1 MNITEL
7 DKFKLEDAVK
17 FHDKLNPRLFDGKKL
32 RPVIKHQLQEIAKD
46 FIEFMGIPTLAI
58 EDVIITGSNVAYTY
72 TPHSDID
79 LHLLVD
85 FSKLPNN
92 EVYQE
97 LFKAKKTLYNNT
109 YDITV
114 RDIPVELY
122 VQDTAQPHVSLG
134 EYSLV
139 QDKLTRIPTKKR
151 ANFDQTSAAAKF
163 ERLEE
168 LCIEALK
175 ADSLPKV
182 EKVLDIIKR
191 YRQAGLDRH
200 GEFGPEN
207 LAFKAIRSKGYFQR
221 LHDHRNY
228 LKSELLS
235 IEETNK
241 RKQFEESI
249 GIEKVLNKP
258 TPSVEELAQ
267 RYNVSRQK
275 VLQQLDKG
283 IKIEKEHTSDREVA
297 KQIALDHLGEKLEY
311 YELLS
316 KFDEMVKLS
325 EAPRTLQSQV
335 TPLGKLVQ
343 AYSYLTTFG
352 MVHLNKDGAT
362 PEAQQQLLA
371 LVQRMNKDG
380 KTFAN
385 LDKQKIEANR
395 DTILSHIHSMMQYA
409 IPVLKKNLPADKWE
423 AKRGQINAV
432 LTAYNNARQTNEASG
447 YITSAKENVNFVKP
461 QFDESLMRY
470 GPKQFD
476 QYDMPD
482 YSQYLKLIDQ
492 LAAKG
497 YKRVDIIRFLVSKFD
512 EVENQDARQ
521 LMYIHQLL
529 NRNGSQPDPWISE
542 GASGYI
548 PSEAEKNDPRFKM
561 ALTVDIKPDTMQK
574 NAKKLG
580 WKIQRDGR
588 PPLLRK

>member
-17 FHDKLNPRLFDGKKL
+17 FHDELNPRLFDGQKL

-85 FSKLPNN
+85 FSKLPDN

-97 LFKAKKTLYNNT
+97 LFNAKKSLYNNT

-139 QDKLTRIPTKKR
+139 KDKLTRIPTKKR
-151 ANFDQTSAAAKF
+151 ANLDQVATAAKF
-163 ERLEE
+163 EKLEE

-175 ADSLPKV
+175 SDSLPKV
-182 EKVLDIIKR
+182 QRVLDVIKR
-191 YRQAGLDRH
+191 YRQAGLDKH

-207 LAFKAIRSKGYFQR
+207 LAFKAIRSKGYFQK
-221 LHDHRNY
+221 LHDHKNA
-228 LKSELLS
+228 LKSEQLS
-235 IEETNK
+235 IEEMRK
-241 RKQFEESI
+241 RQAFEESA
-249 GIEKVLNKP
+249 GIEKILNKP
-258 TPSVEELAQ
+258 TPTVDDLVKK
-267 RYNVSRQK
+267 YNVTRQE
-275 VLQQLDKG
+275 VLKQLDAG

-316 KFDEMVKLS
+316 KFDE
-325 EAPRTLQSQV
+325 
-335 TPLGKLVQ
+335 
-343 AYSYLTTFG
+343 
-352 MVHLNKDGAT
+352 
-362 PEAQQQLLA
+362 
-371 LVQRMNKDG
+371 
-380 KTFAN
+380 
-385 LDKQKIEANR
+385 
-395 DTILSHIHSMMQYA
+395 
-409 IPVLKKNLPADKWE
+409 
-423 AKRGQINAV
+423 
-432 LTAYNNARQTNEASG
+432 
-447 YITSAKENVNFVKP
+447 
-461 QFDESLMRY
+461 SLMRF
-470 GPKQFD
+470 GPQKYD
-476 QYDMPD
+476 QYGMPD
-482 YSQYLKLIDQ
+482 FSMYLKLIDR
-492 LAAKG
+492 LVEKG
-497 YKRVDIIRFLVSKFD
+497 YKRVDIIKFLMSKFE
-512 EVENQDARQ
+512 EVDARDARE
-521 LMYIHQLL
+521 LL
-529 NRNGSQPDPWISE
+529 VRYQIINPTAPWIKE

-548 PSEAEKNDPRFKM
+548 PSEKEKNDPRFKM

-580 WKIQRDGR
+580 WNIKRDGR

>member
-17 FHDKLNPRLFDGKKL
+17 FHDELNPRLFDGQKL

-85 FSKLPNN
+85 FSKLPDN

-97 LFKAKKTLYNNT
+97 LFNAKKSLYNNT

-139 QDKLTRIPTKKR
+139 KDKLTRIPTKKR
-151 ANFDQTSAAAKF
+151 ANLDQVATAAKF
-163 ERLEE
+163 EKLEE

-175 ADSLPKV
+175 SDSLPKV
-182 EKVLDIIKR
+182 QRVLDVIKR
-191 YRQAGLDRH
+191 YRQAGLDKH

-207 LAFKAIRSKGYFQR
+207 LAFKAIRSKGYFQK
-221 LHDHRNY
+221 LHDHKNA
-228 LKSELLS
+228 LKSEQLS
-235 IEETNK
+235 IEEMRK
-241 RKQFEESI
+241 RQAFEESA
-249 GIEKVLNKP
+249 GIEKILNKP
-258 TPSVEELAQ
+258 TPTVDDLVKK
-267 RYNVSRQK
+267 YNVTRQE
-275 VLQQLDKG
+275 VLKQLDAG

-316 KFDEMVKLS
+316 KFDE
-325 EAPRTLQSQV
+325 
-335 TPLGKLVQ
+335 
-343 AYSYLTTFG
+343 
-352 MVHLNKDGAT
+352 
-362 PEAQQQLLA
+362 
-371 LVQRMNKDG
+371 
-380 KTFAN
+380 
-385 LDKQKIEANR
+385 
-395 DTILSHIHSMMQYA
+395 
-409 IPVLKKNLPADKWE
+409 
-423 AKRGQINAV
+423 
-432 LTAYNNARQTNEASG
+432 
-447 YITSAKENVNFVKP
+447 
-461 QFDESLMRY
+461 SLMRF
-470 GPKQFD
+470 GPQKYD
-476 QYDMPD
+476 QYGMPD
-482 YSQYLKLIDQ
+482 FSMYLKLIDR
-492 LAAKG
+492 LVDKG
-497 YKRVDIIRFLVSKFD
+497 YKRVDIIKFLMSKFE
-512 EVENQDARQ
+512 EVDARDARE
-521 LMYIHQLL
+521 LL
-529 NRNGSQPDPWISE
+529 VRYQIINPTAPWIKE

-548 PSEAEKNDPRFKM
+548 PSEKEKNDPRFKM

-580 WKIQRDGR
+580 WNIKRDGR

>member
-17 FHDKLNPRLFDGKKL
+17 FHDELNPRLFDGSKL

-85 FSKLPNN
+85 FSKLPDN

-151 ANFDQTSAAAKF
+151 ANFDQASAAAKF

-175 ADSLPKV
+175 SDSLQKV

-191 YRQAGLDRH
+191 YRQAGLDKH

-207 LAFKAIRSKGYFQR
+207 LAFKAIRSKGYFQK
-221 LHDHRNY
+221 LHDHKNY
-228 LKSELLS
+228 LKSEELS
-235 IEETNK
+235 IEEMRK

-249 GIEKVLNKP
+249 GIQKILDKP
-258 TPSVEELAQ
+258 TPTVEELAQ
-267 RYNVSRQK
+267 KYNVPRQK

-283 IKIEKEHTSDREVA
+283 IKIEKEHTSDREAA

-311 YELLS
+311 YELL
-316 KFDEMVKLS
+316 
-325 EAPRTLQSQV
+325 
-335 TPLGKLVQ
+335 
-343 AYSYLTTFG
+343 
-352 MVHLNKDGAT
+352 
-362 PEAQQQLLA
+362 
-371 LVQRMNKDG
+371 
-380 KTFAN
+380 
-385 LDKQKIEANR
+385 
-395 DTILSHIHSMMQYA
+395 
-409 IPVLKKNLPADKWE
+409 
-423 AKRGQINAV
+423 AK
-432 LTAYNNARQTNEASG
+432 
-447 YITSAKENVNFVKP
+447 
-461 QFDESLMRY
+461 FDESLMRY
-470 GPKQFD
+470 PQKFD
-476 QYDMPD
+476 QYGMPD
-482 YSQYLKLIDQ
+482 YELYLSLIDR
-492 LAAKG
+492 LVKKG
-497 YKRVDIIRFLVSKFD
+497 YARKDIIQFLMTKFD
-512 EVENQDARQ
+512 DIDTRDARD
-521 LMYIHQLL
+521 LL
-529 NRNGSQPDPWISE
+529 IRYQITHPSQAWIKE

-548 PSEAEKNDPRFKM
+548 PSEAEKDDPRFKM

-580 WKIQRDGR
+580 WNIKRDGR
-588 PPLLRK
+588 PPLLRPDNKSKRS

>member
-17 FHDKLNPRLFDGKKL
+17 FHDKLNPRLFDGMKL
-32 RPVIKHQLQEIAKD
+32 RPVIKNQLQEIAKD

-79 LHLLVD
+79 LHLLID
-85 FSKLPNN
+85 FSNLPNN

-114 RDIPVELY
+114 RGIPVELY

-151 ANFDQTSAAAKF
+151 ANFDQVSAAAKF

-175 ADSLPKV
+175 SDSLLKV
-182 EKVLDIIKR
+182 KKVLDIISR
-191 YRQAGLDRH
+191 YRQAGLDKH
-200 GEFGPEN
+200 GEFGSEN

-221 LHDHRNY
+221 LYNHENY

-235 IEETNK
+235 IEEMQK

-267 RYNVSRQK
+267 KYNVARQK
-275 VLQQLDKG
+275 ILQQLDKG
-283 IKIEKEHTSDREVA
+283 IKIEKEHTSDREAA

-311 YELLS
+311 YDLLS
-316 KFDEMVKLS
+316 KFDESL
-325 EAPRTLQSQV
+325 
-335 TPLGKLVQ
+335 
-343 AYSYLTTFG
+343 
-352 MVHLNKDGAT
+352 LN
-362 PEAQQQLLA
+362 
-371 LVQRMNKDG
+371 
-380 KTFAN
+380 
-385 LDKQKIEANR
+385 
-395 DTILSHIHSMMQYA
+395 
-409 IPVLKKNLPADKWE
+409 
-423 AKRGQINAV
+423 
-432 LTAYNNARQTNEASG
+432 
-447 YITSAKENVNFVKP
+447 
-461 QFDESLMRY
+461 Y
-470 GPKQFD
+470 GPKNYD
-476 QYDMPD
+476 DYDMPN
-482 YSQYLKLIDQ
+482 YTQYLKLIDS
-492 LAAKG
+492 LVAKG
-497 YKRVDIIRFLVSKFD
+497 YNRVDIIKFLVTKFD
-512 EVENQDARQ
+512 EIDPRDARELMIRYQ
-521 LMYIHQLL
+521 LQL
-529 NRNGSQPDPWISE
+529 E
-542 GASGYI
+542 EASGYI

-561 ALTVDIKPDTMQK
+561 ALTVDIKPDTMK
-574 NAKKLG
+574 NNAKKLG

>member
-32 RPVIKHQLQEIAKD
+32 RPVIKHQLQEITKD

-58 EDVIITGSNVAYTY
+58 KDVIITGSNVAYTY

-139 QDKLTRIPTKKR
+139 QDKLTKIPTKKR
-151 ANFDQTSAAAKF
+151 ANFDQLSAAAKF

-191 YRQAGLDRH
+191 YRQSGLDKH

-207 LAFKAIRSKGYFQR
+207 LAFKAIRSKGYFQK
-221 LHDHRNY
+221 LHDHKNY

-267 RYNVSRQK
+267 KYNVSRQK
-275 VLQQLDKG
+275 VLQHLDKG

-311 YELLS
+311 YDLLS
-316 KFDEMVKLS
+316 KFDE
-325 EAPRTLQSQV
+325 
-335 TPLGKLVQ
+335 
-343 AYSYLTTFG
+343 
-352 MVHLNKDGAT
+352 
-362 PEAQQQLLA
+362 
-371 LVQRMNKDG
+371 
-380 KTFAN
+380 
-385 LDKQKIEANR
+385 
-395 DTILSHIHSMMQYA
+395 
-409 IPVLKKNLPADKWE
+409 
-423 AKRGQINAV
+423 
-432 LTAYNNARQTNEASG
+432 
-447 YITSAKENVNFVKP
+447 
-461 QFDESLMRY
+461 SLMRH
-470 GPKQFD
+470 GPKDFD
-476 QYDMPD
+476 KYDMPD

-492 LAAKG
+492 LVAKG
-497 YKRVDIIRFLVSKFD
+497 YKRIDIIKFLISKFD
-512 EVENQDARQ
+512 EVDAYDARELIIRYQ
-521 LMYIHQLL
+521 LV
-529 NRNGSQPDPWISE
+529 NSSQPWISE

-580 WKIQRDGR
+580 WKIQRDGT
-588 PPLLRK
+588 PPLLRNKK

>member
-17 FHDKLNPRLFDGKKL
+17 FHDELNPRLFDGQKL

-85 FSKLPNN
+85 FSKLPDN

-97 LFKAKKTLYNNT
+97 LFNAKKSLYNNT

-139 QDKLTRIPTKKR
+139 KDKLTRIPTKKR
-151 ANFDQTSAAAKF
+151 ANLDQVATAAKF
-163 ERLEE
+163 EKLEE

-175 ADSLPKV
+175 SDSLPKV
-182 EKVLDIIKR
+182 QRVLDVIKR
-191 YRQAGLDRH
+191 YRQAGLDKH

-207 LAFKAIRSKGYFQR
+207 LAFKAIRSKGYFQK
-221 LHDHRNY
+221 LHDHKNA
-228 LKSELLS
+228 LKSEQLS
-235 IEETNK
+235 IEEMRK
-241 RKQFEESI
+241 RQAFEESA
-249 GIEKVLNKP
+249 GIEKILNKP
-258 TPSVEELAQ
+258 TPTVDDLVKK
-267 RYNVSRQK
+267 YNVTRQE
-275 VLQQLDKG
+275 VLKQLDAG

-316 KFDEMVKLS
+316 KFDE
-325 EAPRTLQSQV
+325 T
-335 TPLGKLVQ
+335 
-343 AYSYLTTFG
+343 
-352 MVHLNKDGAT
+352 
-362 PEAQQQLLA
+362 
-371 LVQRMNKDG
+371 
-380 KTFAN
+380 
-385 LDKQKIEANR
+385 
-395 DTILSHIHSMMQYA
+395 
-409 IPVLKKNLPADKWE
+409 
-423 AKRGQINAV
+423 
-432 LTAYNNARQTNEASG
+432 
-447 YITSAKENVNFVKP
+447 
-461 QFDESLMRY
+461 LMRF
-470 GPKQFD
+470 GPQKYD
-476 QYDMPD
+476 QYGMPD
-482 YSQYLKLIDQ
+482 FSMYLKLIDR
-492 LAAKG
+492 LVDKG
-497 YKRVDIIRFLVSKFD
+497 YKRVDIIKFLMSKFE
-512 EVENQDARQ
+512 EVDARDARE
-521 LMYIHQLL
+521 LL
-529 NRNGSQPDPWISE
+529 VRYQIINPTAPWIKE

-548 PSEAEKNDPRFKM
+548 PSEKEKNDPRFKM

-580 WKIQRDGR
+580 WNIKRDGR

>member
-17 FHDKLNPRLFDGKKL
+17 FHDELNPRLFDGQKL

-85 FSKLPNN
+85 FSKLPDN

-97 LFKAKKTLYNNT
+97 LFNAKKSLYNNT

-139 QDKLTRIPTKKR
+139 KDKLTRIPTKKR
-151 ANFDQTSAAAKF
+151 ANLDQVATAAKF
-163 ERLEE
+163 EKLEE

-175 ADSLPKV
+175 SDSLPKV
-182 EKVLDIIKR
+182 QRVLDVIKR
-191 YRQAGLDRH
+191 YRQAGLDKH

-207 LAFKAIRSKGYFQR
+207 LAFKAIRSKGYFQK
-221 LHDHRNY
+221 LHDHKNA
-228 LKSELLS
+228 LKSEQLS
-235 IEETNK
+235 IEEMRK
-241 RKQFEESI
+241 RQAFEESA
-249 GIEKVLNKP
+249 GIEKILNKP
-258 TPSVEELAQ
+258 TPTVDDLVKK
-267 RYNVSRQK
+267 YNVTRQE
-275 VLQQLDKG
+275 VLKQLDAG

-316 KFDEMVKLS
+316 KFDE
-325 EAPRTLQSQV
+325 
-335 TPLGKLVQ
+335 
-343 AYSYLTTFG
+343 
-352 MVHLNKDGAT
+352 
-362 PEAQQQLLA
+362 
-371 LVQRMNKDG
+371 
-380 KTFAN
+380 
-385 LDKQKIEANR
+385 
-395 DTILSHIHSMMQYA
+395 
-409 IPVLKKNLPADKWE
+409 
-423 AKRGQINAV
+423 
-432 LTAYNNARQTNEASG
+432 
-447 YITSAKENVNFVKP
+447 
-461 QFDESLMRY
+461 SLMRF
-470 GPKQFD
+470 GPQKYD
-476 QYDMPD
+476 QYGMPD
-482 YSQYLKLIDQ
+482 FSMYLKLIDR
-492 LAAKG
+492 LVEKG
-497 YKRVDIIRFLVSKFD
+497 YKRVDIIKFLVSKFE
-512 EVENQDARQ
+512 EVDARDARE
-521 LMYIHQLL
+521 LL
-529 NRNGSQPDPWISE
+529 VRYQIINPTAPWIKE

-548 PSEAEKNDPRFKM
+548 PSEKEKNDPRFKM

-580 WKIQRDGR
+580 WNIKRDGR